1 MGLRL
6 GHSLGDSMARFYVV
20 NNILLSAGDVG
31 IDEQSNIIGD
41 DLLGNVELVDDISTD
56 EVGYSSPG
64 S

>member
-1 MGLRL
+1 
-6 GHSLGDSMARFYVV
+6 MARFYVV

-41 DLLGNVELVDDISTD
+41 DFLGNVELVDDISTD